1 MFGTSKWQ
9 EYFFRENPQP
19 NFFDLTPKLIKSIN
33 LKGIADFFNHR
44 LETIFE
50 KVANNPLYLMN
61 SKNNPLYLLCF
72 ASGNPKGAKIA
83 VDIAQYILKEK
94 K

>member
-1 MFGTSKWQ
+1 LARL
-9 EYFFRENPQP
+9 FFQENPQQ
-19 NFFDLTPKLIKSIN
+19 NFLDPTPKLIKKVN
-33 LKGIADFFNHR
+33 LKGIANFFNNR

-72 ASGNPKGAKIA
+72 AVGNPKGAEPAIR
-83 VDIAQYILKEK
+83 IAQYILREK